1 MAKLDGTNGLIQQ
14 YDYQVL
20 TTGFTYTFASGTQ
33 TLVMNPAGTLA
44 TGTITMPAAPAD
56 GMSIT
61 IESTQTIT
69 AITVQGNTGQSIV
82 GAPTQLLPNQPLSWV
97 YRVTNTTWYPLA
109 GAGAVAPLVSGTAVA
124 STSGTSIDF
133 TSIPSWVKRIT
144 VMLNGVSTNGAYE
157 IIVRLGTS
165 GGIVTSGYNT
175 QVSIIA
181 STNNTTRLSKI
192 TSSFPLVWIG
202 TASYL
207 LYGNIVFTNLTS
219 NTWTGTGLFY
229 QDQGGADAH
238 AVNVA
243 GAIALGGTLDR
254 VRLTTNSG
262 TDTFDAGSVNILYE

>member
-33 TLVMNPAGTLA
+33 TLVANPAGTLA

-82 GAPTQLLPNQPLSWV
+82 GAPTQLLPNQPVSFI

-109 GAGAVAPLVSGTAVA
+109 GAGASAPLVSGTAVA

-133 TSIPSWVKRIT
+133 TSIPTWVKRIT
-144 VMLNGVSTNGAYE
+144 FMLSLVSTNGSGQLQIQIGSGSITSSSYQSSCSYAGGANQYNYSTTGF
-157 IIVRLGTS
+157 VLDTVGTS
-165 GGIVTSGYNT
+165 GATLIRSGI
-175 QVSIIA
+175 III
-181 STNNTTRLSKI
+181 S
-192 TSSFPLVWIG
+192 LVG
-202 TASYL
+202 
-207 LYGNIVFTNLTS
+207 S
-219 NTWTGTGLFY
+219 NTWVAMGNISAGVIGQVSTSCSGTSP
-229 QDQGGADAH
+229 
-238 AVNVA
+238 
-243 GAIALGGTLDR
+243 ALGGVLDR
-254 VRLTTNSG
+254 VRLTTSNG
-262 TDTFDAGSVNILYE
+262 TDAFDGGSVNILYE